1 MDLKRL
7 KHPKLIGKNSECDPI
22 SRSKVTQEHK
32 TPNYSELVKAEFSRL
47 LIYIDIHAKT
57 LKSWSSTLFR

>member
-22 SRSKVTQEHK
+22 SRAKVTQEERK
-32 TPNYSELVKAEFSRL
+32 TPNYSEIPKSGIQLSFEL
-47 LIYIDIHAKT
+47 LISM
-57 LKSWSSTLFR
+57 LKL